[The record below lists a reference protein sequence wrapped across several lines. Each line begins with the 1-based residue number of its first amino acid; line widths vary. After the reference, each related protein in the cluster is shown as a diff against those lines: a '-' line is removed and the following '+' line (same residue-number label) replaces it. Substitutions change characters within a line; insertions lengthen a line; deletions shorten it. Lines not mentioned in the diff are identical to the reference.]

1 MSALVTTVARPAVP
15 DGHRYRAH
23 RPACLDNVP
32 SVRNPE
38 VLVTVITPAYNVGP
52 WIGEAID
59 SVLAQ
64 TETRF
69 EYVVVD
75 DGSTD
80 DTAEIVRSRAAGD
93 ARLRL
98 IQVENGGSGAA
109 RNRALAETSAP
120 FVAFLDGDD
129 RWHPE
134 FLRHMLETLHT
145 APPGVGLAYCHTRVM
160 LESGQVVALRWQPSG
175 RVDVD
180 RQLAENNPPH
190 NGSSLM
196 VRRACFDQVGGF
208 DSSLP
213 SAVDFEMWLRI
224 AAASNYPLMWGTRRY
239 LLDMRLMRTGSIS
252 SNRQRR
258 FECLDKVI
266 ADYAPA
272 MRRLHP
278 GMAYVRPAVF
288 AYRDGLDDFGDRWA
302 LLAREAGTR
311 ELARDAWGRSL
322 LAWSRAGR
330 DRRARMRAVR
340 DGARSRAY
348 QGMSGA
354 LRTVGKLGQPR
365 G

>member
-1 MSALVTTVARPAVP
+1 MR
-15 DGHRYRAH
+15 
-23 RPACLDNVP
+23 NVD
-32 SVRNPE
+32 

-69 EYVVVD
+69 EYIIVD

-80 DTAEIVRSRAAGD
+80 DTAEIIRGRAARD
-93 ARLRL
+93 HRIRL
-98 IQVENGGSGAA
+98 IEVENGGSGAA
-109 RNRALAETSAP
+109 RNRALAESSAP

-129 RWHPE
+129 RWHPQ
-134 FLRHMLETLHT
+134 FLKHMLETMHT
-145 APPGVGLAYCHTRVM
+145 APPGVGVGYCHTRVM
-160 LESGQVVALRWQPSG
+160 LESGQVVALRWQPAG
-175 RVDVD
+175 RVDLD
-180 RQLAENNPPH
+180 KQLVENNPPH

-196 VRRACFDQVGGF
+196 IRRVCFDQVGGF

-224 AAASNYPLMWGTRRY
+224 ATASNYPLMWGTRRY

-252 SNRQRR
+252 ANRQRR

-272 MRRLHP
+272 MRRMHP
-278 GMAYVRPAVF
+278 GMAYLRPAVF

-302 LLAREAGTR
+302 MLARQAGTKA
-311 ELARDAWGRSL
+311 LARDPWGRSL
-322 LAWSRAGR
+322 LAWNGAGR
-330 DRRARMRAVR
+330 ERRERLRAVR
-340 DGARSRAY
+340 EGTRNRAY
-348 QGMSGA
+348 KGMSGA
-354 LRTVGKLGQPR
+354 LRTAGRIGALR
-365 G
+365 GDN

>member
-1 MSALVTTVARPAVP
+1 MPI
-15 DGHRYRAH
+15 
-23 RPACLDNVP
+23 
-32 SVRNPE
+32 VRNNN

-52 WIGEAID
+52 WIAEAID

-64 TETRF
+64 TESRF
-69 EYVVVD
+69 EYLIVD

-80 DTAEIVRSRAAGD
+80 DTADVVRARAALD
-93 ARLRL
+93 PRIRL

-109 RNRALAETSAP
+109 RNRALADSAAP

-129 RWHPE
+129 RWHPQ
-134 FLRHMLETLHT
+134 FLRHMLETMHT
-145 APPGVGLAYCHTRVM
+145 APPGVGMAYCHSRVM
-160 LESGQVVALRWQPSG
+160 LESGQVVALRWQPAG
-175 RVDVD
+175 RIDVD
-180 RQLAENNPPH
+180 KQLVENNPPH

-224 AAASNYPLMWGTRRY
+224 ATGSNYPLMWGTRRY

-266 ADYAPA
+266 SDYAPG
-272 MRRLHP
+272 MRRMHP

-288 AYRDGLDDFGDRWA
+288 AYRDGLDDFGDRWS
-302 LLAREAGTR
+302 LLAREAGTAA
-311 ELARDAWGRSL
+311 LARDPWGRSL
-322 LAWSRAGR
+322 LAWNGAGR
-330 DRRARMRAVR
+330 DRRAQLRNLR
-340 DGARSRAY
+340 DGARKSAY
-348 QGMSGA
+348 RGMSGA
-354 LRTVGKLGQPR
+354 LRTAGKLSSLR

>member
-1 MSALVTTVARPAVP
+1 MPF
-15 DGHRYRAH
+15 
-23 RPACLDNVP
+23 
-32 SVRNPE
+32 VRNNS

-69 EYVVVD
+69 EYLIVD

-80 DTAEIVRSRAAGD
+80 DTAAVVRARAERD
-93 ARLRL
+93 PRIRL
-98 IQVENGGSGAA
+98 IQVGNGGSGAA
-109 RNRALAETSAP
+109 RNRALAESAAP

-129 RWHPE
+129 RWHPQ

-145 APPGVGLAYCHTRVM
+145 APPGVGMAYCHTRVM

-175 RVDVD
+175 KVDVD
-180 RQLAENNPPH
+180 KQLVENNPPH
-190 NGSSLM
+190 NGSSLLI
-196 VRRACFDQVGGF
+196 RRACFDQVGGF

-224 AAASNYPLMWGTRRY
+224 ATGSNYPLMWGTRRY

-252 SNRQRR
+252 SNRRRR

-266 ADYAPA
+266 AEYGSA
-272 MRRLHP
+272 MHRLHP

-288 AYRDGLDDFGDRWA
+288 AYRDGLDDFGDRWT

-311 ELARDAWGRSL
+311 ELARDSWGRSL
-322 LAWSRAGR
+322 LAWNNAGR
-330 DRRARMRAVR
+330 ERRAQLRSLR
-340 DGARSRAY
+340 DSARNGAYKGVA
-348 QGMSGA
+348 GA
-354 LRTVGKLGQPR
+354 LRTAGRLHSLR

>member
-1 MSALVTTVARPAVP
+1 MRP
-15 DGHRYRAH
+15 
-23 RPACLDNVP
+23 
-32 SVRNPE
+32 VRNVDVP
-38 VLVTVITPAYNVGP
+38 VTVITPAYNVGP
-52 WIGEAID
+52 WIGAAID

-80 DTAEIVRSRAAGD
+80 DTADVVRARAATD
-93 ARLRL
+93 PRIRLVR
-98 IQVENGGSGAA
+98 VENGGSGAA
-109 RNRALAETSAP
+109 RNRALAESSAP

-129 RWHPE
+129 RWHPQ
-134 FLRHMLETLHT
+134 FLAHMLETLHT
-145 APPGVGLAYCHTRVM
+145 APPGVGMAYCHTRVM
-160 LESGQVVALRWQPSG
+160 LESGQVVALRWQPAG

-180 RQLAENNPPH
+180 KQLVENNPPH

-224 AAASNYPLMWGTRRY
+224 ATASNYPLMWGTRRF

-252 SNRQRR
+252 SDRQRR

-266 ADYAPA
+266 ADYAPT
-272 MRRLHP
+272 MTRLHP
-278 GMAYVRPAVF
+278 GMAYIRPAVF

-302 LLAREAGTR
+302 MLARQAGTAA
-311 ELARDAWGRSL
+311 LARDPWGRSL
-322 LAWSRAGR
+322 LAWSGAGR
-330 DRRARMRAVR
+330 DRRGRLRAVR
-340 DGARSRAY
+340 EGARAGAY
-348 QGMSGA
+348 RGMSGA
-354 LRTVGKLGQPR
+354 LRTAGRIGALRDGA
-365 G
+365 

>member
-1 MSALVTTVARPAVP
+1 M
-15 DGHRYRAH
+15 
-23 RPACLDNVP
+23 P
-32 SVRNPE
+32 SVRNRN
-38 VLVTVITPAYNVGP
+38 VLVTVITPAYNVGQ

-69 EYVVVD
+69 EYLVVD

-80 DTAEIVRSRAAGD
+80 DTADVVRAKAEQDHRI
-93 ARLRL
+93 RL

-109 RNRALAETSAP
+109 RNRALADSEAP

-129 RWHPE
+129 RWHPQ

-145 APPGVGLAYCHTRVM
+145 APPGVGMAYCHTRVM
-160 LESGQVVALRWQPSG
+160 LESGQVVALRWQPTG
-175 RVDVD
+175 AVDLD
-180 RQLAENNPPH
+180 KQLIENNPPH

-196 VRRACFDQVGGF
+196 IRRACFDQVGGF

-224 AAASNYPLMWGTRRY
+224 AAGSHYPLMWGTRRY
-239 LLDMRLMRTGSIS
+239 LLDMRLMRAGSIS

-266 ADYAPA
+266 AEYAPS
-272 MRRLHP
+272 MRRRPP
-278 GMAYVRPAVF
+278 GMAYIRPAVF

-302 LLAREAGTR
+302 LLAREAGTK
-311 ELARDAWGRSL
+311 ELARDSWGRSL
-322 LAWSRAGR
+322 LAWSGAGR
-330 DRRARMRAVR
+330 ERRAQLRGLR
-340 DGARSRAY
+340 DGARSSAY
-348 QGMSGA
+348 KGVSGA
-354 LRTVGKLGQPR
+354 LRTAGKFSALR

>member
-1 MSALVTTVARPAVP
+1 M
-15 DGHRYRAH
+15 
-23 RPACLDNVP
+23 
-32 SVRNPE
+32 RNSS
-38 VLVTVITPAYNVGP
+38 VLVTVITPAYNVGS
-52 WIGEAID
+52 WIGESID

-69 EYVVVD
+69 EYLIVD

-80 DTAEIVRSRAAGD
+80 DTADVVRSRAERD
-93 ARLRL
+93 PRIRL

-109 RNRALAETSAP
+109 RNRALAESAAP

-129 RWHPE
+129 RWHPQ

-145 APPGVGLAYCHTRVM
+145 APPGVGMAYCHTRVM
-160 LESGQVVALRWQPSG
+160 MESGQVVALRWQPSG
-175 RVDVD
+175 KVDLD
-180 RQLAENNPPH
+180 KQLVENNPPH

-196 VRRACFDQVGGF
+196 IRRACFDQVGGF

-224 AAASNYPLMWGTRRY
+224 ATGSNYPLMWGTRRY

-252 SNRQRR
+252 SNRRRR

-266 ADYAPA
+266 AEYAPA
-272 MRRLHP
+272 MRRQHP
-278 GMAYVRPAVF
+278 GMSYVRPAVF
-288 AYRDGLDDFGDRWA
+288 AYRDGLDDFGDRWS

-311 ELARDAWGRSL
+311 ELARDSWGRSL
-322 LAWSRAGR
+322 LAWNSAGR
-330 DRRARMRAVR
+330 ERRAQLRSLR
-340 DGARSRAY
+340 DGARSSAY
-348 QGMSGA
+348 KGMSGA
-354 LRTVGKLGQPR
+354 LRTASRVQGLR